1 MMTEVIISDFHCDIL
16 PMWNF
21 YRQKYWFGFVI
32 TTIAGFYLTLE
43 LTDNRWWMKS
53 QSLVDDVSVSV
64 FVWLCTI
71 FAPSGAAGVCEHSSH
86 TIWVVPNVRSGME
99 NLTMG
104 GLHHPAPI
112 VEVVQEVCTTPG
124 ALCPGFN
131 CKEREVA
138 TGQVIVK
145 TMSSLSWRLRNW
157 NGNSPVPSDAMKSW
171 IIIPTHVLTSQVTF
185 L

>member
-138 TGQVIVK
+138 K
-145 TMSSLSWRLRNW
+145 SSWRQCRRCPGGFGTGTGIHRFLLTQW
-157 NGNSPVPSDAMKSW
+157 NRGLSFSLMC
-171 IIIPTHVLTSQVTF
+171 
-185 L
+185 